1 VKNWTAV
8 PTNKS
13 EVFGNMATLKT
24 GLRSWSRN
32 VRLTADEL
40 ASLREIASRSMQR
53 TISDEHRDRLLK
65 AGYIR
70 EIIPAHGGVSALALT
85 GRGLRRLA
93 TEK

>member
-1 VKNWTAV
+1 
-8 PTNKS
+8 
-13 EVFGNMATLKT
+13 
-24 GLRSWSRN
+24 

-53 TISDEHRDRLLK
+53 TIPDEHRIRLLT
-65 AGYIR
+65 AGYVR
-70 EIIPAHGGVSALALT
+70 EIMPAHGGIGALALT